1 VGLVLPVPAPLRGG
15 RPQAARAGVGLPLAL
30 GRAPRAPRRM
40 TWLWLLLAA
49 VAGWLAGWH
58 VRGLREATFRSQQER
73 DEVAALLRRFDPR
86 D

>member
-1 VGLVLPVPAPLRGG
+1 
-15 RPQAARAGVGLPLAL
+15 
-30 GRAPRAPRRM
+30 M